1 MYPQFLSTSI
11 RSARLLTACYRQ
23 LNTKMAP
30 SLKAKK
36 YLYNLIDSCSVS
48 LFLLSSYNYR
58 KQNNRSYLR
67 QCVMIA
73 RRQSVIWLPTI
84 IDVWTL
90 LVVYLA
96 TSRLEFRPVLARAPN
111 ETSATIKM
119 FYANQLK
126 PVLRR
131 PESQQEARSVL
142 LERLLL

>member
-36 YLYNLIDSCSVS
+36 YLYNLIDSCLVS

-96 TSRLEFRPVLARAPN
+96 TSRLEFRSVLARAPN

-131 PESQQEARSVL
+131 PESRQEARSVL